1 MGWSPAYRITLQA
14 NAMLMIREKA
24 ILCKL
29 NGIRISDKE
38 LLDAAT
44 PSIETCP
51 ACGARGCCSP
61 HASYTRWMISIRH
74 GVRAEY
80 ILTIKRVICASCG
93 CTHALLPDVLIPY
106 GSYSLRFI
114 LHVLRA
120 YLNRNG
126 TVAALCGRFSIAVST
141 LYAWIDLFNE
151 HTNLWLS
158 VLERISR
165 VSLQILDFFENID
178 TLPFSFFR
186 RYGFSFLQNRRTT
199 RFCRASKPPD
209 PAVHEPHD
217 PEIDCAPS
225 LCYAGKS
232 NEGRP
237 ITWKTNRCRRSKPHI
252 SALP

>member
-1 MGWSPAYRITLQA
+1 MP
-14 NAMLMIREKA
+14 MLMIREKA

-29 NGIRISDKE
+29 NGIKFSDKE

-44 PSIETCP
+44 PSFDRCP
-51 ACGARGCCSP
+51 VCGARGCCSP
-61 HASYTRWMISIRH
+61 HASYTRWMISIHH

-80 ILTIKRVICASCG
+80 TLTIKRVMCASCG

-120 YLNRNG
+120 YLNRNC
-126 TVAALCGRFSIAVST
+126 TVAVLCGRFSIAVST
-141 LYAWIDLFNE
+141 LYAWIALFNE
-151 HTNLWLS
+151 HANLWLS

-165 VSLQILDFFENID
+165 VSLQVLDFFENID
-178 TLPFSFFR
+178 MLPFSFFR
-186 RYGFSFLQNRRTT
+186 RYGFSFFQKCRAT
-199 RFCRASKPPD
+199 RSGRASKPPD

-225 LCYAGKS
+225 LCYAVH
-232 NEGRP
+232 NDEGRP
-237 ITWKTNRCRRSKPHI
+237 ITWETNQCRQSKPRI
-252 SALP
+252 SASP